1 MAVAVLV
8 LLVGAVFVRNLIF
21 TTMDRSLDLRSA
33 EGRTLALRLQL
44 DDETYLRNF
53 AATGDASYLGALA
66 QTMVRAD
73 AVAAELLGGLAGRGL
88 PRASAAARAPSRPI
102 TPAGTCW
109 SNPSCATPRA
119 AAHRALGAVN
129 GLDGHLRADG
139 AAVNRLSIDTVLA
152 AARTRRAVNRT
163 MVLAAFGSLAL
174 LALAVYSD
182 GLRAAY
188 VLEKRVSSVLQR
200 AFAGNALP
208 ELPSLHFAARTL
220 GAGSDARAGGDWHDA
235 YEFPGGRVFFAI
247 GDIAGHGI
255 DAAVAMSRA
264 RQSMI
269 AAALSDDDPAS
280 VLSKVNAAILLQ
292 GGGMATALCGY
303 VDAASG
309 AVRYASAGHPP
320 PTLAAAGA
328 VRMLPYGALPL
339 GVMADAAYETRTV
352 SVSAGALLVLY
363 TDGVLEHR
371 RDVVAGEVA
380 LLEAVRTVTAA
391 DSRPGGRH
399 HAAGIRAQHGER
411 RHHAADRAVHVSDVR
426 AAERLA
432 RGNQAAWLSRS
443 PCSAAAVRSLIPAA
457 RPAGI

>member
-1 MAVAVLV
+1 MMSVAGRRFRAIPPPGTRLPRVLTPAVVAVAVLV

-33 EGRTLALRLQL
+33 EGRVRLALRLQL

-73 AVAAELLGGLAGRGL
+73 AVAARLSGGLAGRGL
-88 PRASAAARAPSRPI
+88 PRASAAARAFTADNARWNVLVEPVVRHPS
-102 TPAGTCW
+102 
-109 SNPSCATPRA
+109 RA

-139 AAVNRLSIDTVLA
+139 AAVENRLSIDTVVA

-320 PTLAAAGA
+320 PILAAAGA

-339 GVMADAAYETRTV
+339 GVMADAAYETRTI
-352 SVSAGALLVLY
+352 SASAGALLVLY

-391 DSRPGGRH
+391 DSPTP
-399 HAAGIRAQHGER
+399 
-411 RHHAADRAVHVSDVR
+411 ADDIMRLVFARSTASDDTTLLTVR
-426 AAERLA
+426 FT
-432 RGNQAAWLSRS
+432 
-443 PCSAAAVRSLIPAA
+443 
-457 RPAGI
+457 